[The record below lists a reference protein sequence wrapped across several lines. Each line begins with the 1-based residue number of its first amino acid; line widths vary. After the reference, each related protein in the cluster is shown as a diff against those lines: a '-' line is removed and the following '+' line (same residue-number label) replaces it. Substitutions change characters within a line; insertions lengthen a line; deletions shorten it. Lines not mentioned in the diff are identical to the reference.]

1 MISTENI
8 FLKNDFPETI
18 LRRKPFYTETNEG
31 LKENKNTLK
40 TPKKNGTKTFKK
52 FGGLVTQGVFVVF
65 CFNVDFFFLN
75 IAIPLVN

>member
-8 FLKNDFPETI
+8 FLKNDFPETL

-40 TPKKNGTKTFKK
+40 TPKKMAQKHLKN
-52 FGGLVTQGVFVVF
+52 LVV
-65 CFNVDFFFLN
+65 
-75 IAIPLVN
+75 